1 LDTKILVCPGIG
13 DIYWVLVKLEAFL
26 KERGIEKPK
35 LFTWEGAHPER
46 ERSSGY
52 IKRVPFVEYG
62 GTYPGPTTKL
72 FQKQYIYGNEWLFE
86 DFKAQPNP
94 AFQFDLVFIVNGLLR
109 NGYSLECAGLGEY
122 ETNWHFDLTPCEEED
137 YREIL
142 GGDYLIGYF
151 SEEGMYQTHWL
162 PQMPA
167 EECYEVMKKINQ
179 ITGLPFVLVGRE
191 WDLGITGKLM
201 KLDSQENGGIGCLK
215 NLASETNID
224 QFFALMK
231 QSKGMFGFPSGATIK
246 STFFKK
252 PTFMMWSRYFPEE
265 GFYHHCVN
273 PESFGD
279 WYDYELVENYGA
291 LKDDIVARFIDLLEN
306 QEPIPNFSNQA

>member
-1 LDTKILVCPGIG
+1 MDTKILVCPGIG

-109 NGYSLECAGLGEY
+109 NGYSLECAGLGEL
-122 ETNWHFDLTPCEEED
+122 ETNGHLDLSPC
-137 YREIL
+137 
-142 GGDYLIGYF
+142 
-151 SEEGMYQTHWL
+151 
-162 PQMPA
+162 
-167 EECYEVMKKINQ
+167 
-179 ITGLPFVLVGRE
+179 
-191 WDLGITGKLM
+191 
-201 KLDSQENGGIGCLK
+201 
-215 NLASETNID
+215 
-224 QFFALMK
+224 
-231 QSKGMFGFPSGATIK
+231 
-246 STFFKK
+246 
-252 PTFMMWSRYFPEE
+252 
-265 GFYHHCVN
+265 
-273 PESFGD
+273 
-279 WYDYELVENYGA
+279 
-291 LKDDIVARFIDLLEN
+291 
-306 QEPIPNFSNQA
+306 